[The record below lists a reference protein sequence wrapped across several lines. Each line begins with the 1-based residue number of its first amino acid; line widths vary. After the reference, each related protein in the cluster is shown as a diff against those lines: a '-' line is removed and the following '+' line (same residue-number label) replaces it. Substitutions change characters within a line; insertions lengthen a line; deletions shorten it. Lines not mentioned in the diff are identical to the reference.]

1 MKKESIRI
9 AAFIII
15 VGFVTPV
22 TWALNTYVLQP
33 SLQIK
38 PYWEGL
44 VTGIAMALVSKLIS
58 DTK

>member
-9 AAFIII
+9 AAFIAI

-22 TWALNTYVLQP
+22 TWVLNTYALQP
-33 SLQIK
+33 SLQITS
-38 PYWEGL
+38 YWEGL
-44 VTGIAMALVSKLIS
+44 VTGIAMALASKLIS